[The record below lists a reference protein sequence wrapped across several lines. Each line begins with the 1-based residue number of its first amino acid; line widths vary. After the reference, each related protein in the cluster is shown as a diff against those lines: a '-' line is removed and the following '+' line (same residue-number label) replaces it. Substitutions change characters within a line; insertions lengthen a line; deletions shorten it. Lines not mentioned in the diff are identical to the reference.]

1 MVYKRWK
8 GKPVRPGDQ
17 NYDRARWWMAYML
30 NGRRVHH
37 AISGARTKA
46 QAQRAEVSE
55 REAIYSKRYHQTE
68 DVGFTTYY
76 DDYYLPWLKEKKA
89 SRVRD
94 AESRVKKLKAYF
106 GNRFLREITRRD
118 VERFQASLRD
128 KKTKRKTLRKGGT
141 VNRYIYLLSA
151 IFSRAA
157 IDEMADFNPCAKVER
172 EPESKRE
179 RYLTAA
185 ERTKLMEVLVDD
197 LEFLRAPIEVSLG
210 TGMRKRTELLQLR
223 IENINFSSFPIF
235 RRANGRDVEVR
246 PNWFLLPDT
255 KGKKP
260 QHRVMPMNTP
270 VKDALL
276 SVIQDRTKGFVFD
289 ADHNG
294 VTEHVLRNAF
304 EKACERAEIP
314 SGIATEGGLIWHDL
328 RRTFATEL
336 RARQVHEYDIADL
349 LGHHVQAVTGTY
361 ARSTPEVLEEAVNKL
376 ALPRGT
382 NVIEF
387 KRKAS

>member
-1 MVYKRWK
+1 MVYKRWR
-8 GKPVRPGDQ
+8 GKKIKPGEE

-37 AISGARTKA
+37 AIAGAHTKA

-55 REAIYSKRYHQTE
+55 REAIYNRRYHHTE
-68 DVGFTTYY
+68 DVGLTTYY

-128 KKTKRKTLRKGGT
+128 KKSKRKTFRKGGT

-157 IDEMADFNPCAKVER
+157 VDEMADFNPCTRFEQ

-179 RYLTAA
+179 RYLMAA
-185 ERTKLMEVLVDD
+185 ERTRLMAVLVDD

-223 IENINFSSFPIF
+223 LENNNFSNFPIF

-246 PNWFLLPDT
+246 PNWFLLTDT

-260 QHRVMPMNTP
+260 QHRVVPMNAP
-270 VKDALL
+270 VKAALL
-276 SVIQDRTKGFVFD
+276 GVIRDRTKGLVFD
-289 ADHNG
+289 ASHNG
-294 VTEHVLRNAF
+294 VTEHVLRTAF

-314 SGIATEGGLIWHDL
+314 FGMVNEGGLIWHDL

-349 LGHHVQAVTGTY
+349 LGHHIQAVTGTY
-361 ARSTPEVLEEAVNKL
+361 ARSTPEVLEEAVNRL
-376 ALPRGT
+376 ALPRRT
-382 NVIEF
+382 NVIKF